1 VAGRDIYEGMSLTGD
16 ARLTASRAANSRLL
30 EALARF
36 GYIGYGLVHLLV
48 AWLAL
53 QIAFGKSA
61 GAGDQGGALNTIAK
75 QPLGTFLVIAIA
87 IGLAAMTIW
96 QALEAAIGHR
106 SDRGKERTLERIAS
120 AGRAIV
126 YAYLAWTG
134 VKVVTD
140 ARSSSAAGQETA
152 SAQLM
157 SSSGGRWLVGFAG
170 LVVAAIGVGLV
181 VYGLIKRFEK
191 HQHVARMSPQTR
203 TLSRRLGVA
212 GYAAKGIAYA
222 IAGVLLI
229 SAAVT
234 YDPDKARGLDAAL
247 RTLAQQPYGGFL
259 LILVAAGIAAFAAFC
274 FVQAKYRK
282 V

>member
-1 VAGRDIYEGMSLTGD
+1 MSLTGD
-16 ARLTASRAANSRLL
+16 AQITATRAAHSPFL

-36 GYIGYGLVHLLV
+36 GYIGYGVVHLLV

-53 QIAFGKSA
+53 QIALGKSA
-61 GAGDQGGALNTIAK
+61 GATDQGGALFTIVK
-75 QPLGTFLVIAIA
+75 QPFGAFVVIAIGV
-87 IGLAAMTIW
+87 GLAAMTIW

-106 SDRGKERTLERIAS
+106 TDHGKERTFERLAS
-120 AGRAIV
+120 AGRAIL
-126 YAYLAWTG
+126 YGYFAWTG
-134 VKVVTD
+134 LKVVTE
-140 ARSSSAAGQETA
+140 AKSSSAAGQETT

-157 SSSGGRWLVGFAG
+157 SSPGGRWLVALAG
-170 LVVAAIGVGLV
+170 VGLAALGIGLV

-203 TLSRRLGVA
+203 KWNRRLGVT
-212 GYAAKGIAYA
+212 GYVAKGIAYG
-222 IAGVLLI
+222 IAGVLLV

-247 RTLAQQPYGGFL
+247 RTLAQQPYGGVL
-259 LILVAAGIAAFAAFC
+259 LTLIALGIAAFAAFC
-274 FVQAKYRK
+274 FVQARYRK